1 MAIRDNKHP
10 GRAED
15 VLKMPTKSD
24 DILDDIRY
32 GAKSMLAPT
41 RTAPIEIRAKE
52 YYEALPGTA
61 QSKYIAMMKFEHDN
75 KRKKGATWAGR

>member
-1 MAIRDNKHP
+1 
-10 GRAED
+10 
-15 VLKMPTKSD
+15 
-24 DILDDIRY
+24 
-32 GAKSMLAPT
+32 MLAPT

-75 KRKKGATWAGR
+75 KRKKVATWAGR